1 MLIMF
6 FSNACADHDVHQRL
20 EQLAEDFVR
29 EDGRRLAHLQPPAS
43 LHRGPRPH
51 LYGHPQVNIFLFFLE
66 PHACYFNLPSLFT
79 FSTKVKGH
87 QANKR
92 LS

>member
-29 EDGRRLAHLQPPAS
+29 QDDRRLAHLQPPAA

-51 LYGHPQVNIFLFFLE
+51 LHGHPQVKIFLFLLNLMRLL
-66 PHACYFNLPSLFT
+66 FNWPSLLR
-79 FSTKVKGH
+79 TKMKKV
-87 QANKR
+87 NKQIF
-92 LS
+92 

>member
-6 FSNACADHDVHQRL
+6 LSNACADHDVHQRL

-43 LHRGPRPH
+43 LHRGSRPH
-51 LYGHPQVNIFLFFLE
+51 LHGHPQVKIFLFFL
-66 PHACYFNLPSLFT
+66 NLILALFKWPSLLR
-79 FSTKVKGH
+79 TKV
-87 QANKR
+87 
-92 LS
+92 

>member
-1 MLIMF
+1 MSP
-6 FSNACADHDVHQRL
+6 SNACADHDVHQRL

-51 LYGHPQVNIFLFFLE
+51 LHGHPQVKIFLFFLNLLRFF
-66 PHACYFNLPSLFT
+66 YLPSLLR
-79 FSTKVKGH
+79 TKMKKV
-87 QANKR
+87 NKQIF
-92 LS
+92 